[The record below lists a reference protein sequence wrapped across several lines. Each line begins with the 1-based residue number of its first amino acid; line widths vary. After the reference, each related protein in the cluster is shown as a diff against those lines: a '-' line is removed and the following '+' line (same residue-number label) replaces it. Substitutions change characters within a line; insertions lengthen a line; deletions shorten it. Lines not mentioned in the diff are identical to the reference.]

1 MLKLSQTILLVCL
14 CCLPV
19 AAQAGQSTRPSQQPD
34 ADVVRVTTELVQT
47 DVMVFD
53 KQGRFIEGLGQKD
66 FELRVDGK
74 TQPIRF
80 FDRVKAGAVNEDVQL
95 AVARGASQPG
105 PTGESAPL
113 DRGRPVF
120 FFIDDMHMGL
130 QSLDQTRKLLRRFVD
145 QDLKQNDQA
154 EIVTASGQ
162 LGFLQQLTDNKKV
175 LRTAIESLSPR
186 KGIVKDMQHPPMSE
200 YQALQID
207 RGDRDTLGFF
217 VDAAMAESR
226 MTRPS
231 AEDEVHRRALMLL
244 EQAASLTSMTLS
256 SLDDLVRSC
265 AKVPGRKLIFLIS
278 DGFFIDTRNSH
289 STERMRILTSAAARS
304 ATVIYSID
312 ARGLIARLDEAGD
325 QVAVDPTGRLSRG
338 SLGEIGSAQ
347 DSLNA
352 LARDTGG
359 RAVFNTNDLHIA
371 VDNGLKETATY
382 YLLAWRPDHEGNT
395 SKFRRLDVSVVG
407 RPELTV
413 RVRRGFFDVEPQPT
427 IVKNNKSAPDQKTAE
442 KIAETKLRA
451 AIMSPYP
458 DREIPISLSV
468 NYLETIERGP
478 SLSISMLVPGEFL
491 LLDSQ
496 NKAGAQIDLAGVV
509 FDLSGH
515 VNDRFGQKVTLTPNN
530 PEAGAAGRELT
541 YNHSVI
547 LKPGLYQV
555 RVAAR
560 DALSGQ
566 TGSEN
571 SWIEI
576 PDLST
581 HALALSS
588 LIVGER
594 LAETLPAKSVDALSL
609 APGVRLNIDRHF
621 RRDSFLRYIVFVYNA
636 ATSPAKSVPDVVTQ
650 VQILRDNQPVATSSL
665 KPIPTEGIEDFR
677 RLPFA
682 ADISLEGFSSGRY
695 ILLFTAIDRVS
706 ASSATQQV
714 RFEIR

>member
-1 MLKLSQTILLVCL
+1 MW
-14 CCLPV
+14 
-19 AAQAGQSTRPSQQPD
+19 
-34 ADVVRVTTELVQT
+34 
-47 DVMVFD
+47 
-53 KQGRFIEGLGQKD
+53 
-66 FELRVDGK
+66 
-74 TQPIRF
+74 
-80 FDRVKAGAVNEDVQL
+80 
-95 AVARGASQPG
+95 
-105 PTGESAPL
+105 
-113 DRGRPVF
+113 
-120 FFIDDMHMGL
+120 
-130 QSLDQTRKLLRRFVD
+130 
-145 QDLKQNDQA
+145 
-154 EIVTASGQ
+154 
-162 LGFLQQLTDNKKV
+162 
-175 LRTAIESLSPR
+175 
-186 KGIVKDMQHPPMSE
+186 
-200 YQALQID
+200 
-207 RGDRDTLGFF
+207 
-217 VDAAMAESR
+217 
-226 MTRPS
+226 
-231 AEDEVHRRALMLL
+231 
-244 EQAASLTSMTLS
+244 
-256 SLDDLVRSC
+256 
-265 AKVPGRKLIFLIS
+265 
-278 DGFFIDTRNSH
+278 
-289 STERMRILTSAAARS
+289 ILTSAAARS

-338 SLGEIGSAQ
+338 SQGEIGSAQ
-347 DSLNA
+347 DSLNV

-359 RAVFNTNDLHIA
+359 RALFNTNDLHIA

-413 RVRRGFFDVEPQPT
+413 RVRRGFFDLEPQRT
-427 IVKNNKSAPDQKTAE
+427 TVKNNKNAPDQKAAE

-468 NYLETIERGP
+468 NYLETIEKGP

-496 NKAGAQIDLAGVV
+496 NKAGAQIDLAGAV

-530 PEAGAAGRELT
+530 PEASAAGRELT

-560 DALSGQ
+560 DALSGHA
-566 TGSEN
+566 GSEN

-581 HALALSS
+581 RALALSS

-594 LAETLPAKSVDALSL
+594 SAETLPAKSSDALSL
-609 APGVRLNIDRHF
+609 AQGVRLNIDRHF

-665 KPIPTEGIEDFR
+665 KPIPTEGVEDFR